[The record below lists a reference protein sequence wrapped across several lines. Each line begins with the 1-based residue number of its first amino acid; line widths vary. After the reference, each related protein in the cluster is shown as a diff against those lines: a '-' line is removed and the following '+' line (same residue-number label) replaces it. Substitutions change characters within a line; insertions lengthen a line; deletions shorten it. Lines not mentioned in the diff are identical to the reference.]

1 MKNPFKKISKK
12 TVLIASVLVIL
23 IGVPVLAYFYLN
35 QESEDTSAWYN
46 TSWLY
51 RRSIT
56 VSNAGGTLTNEDVLI
71 TLDTASLIS
80 AGKLQADCD
89 DLRFVDSDDSTSL
102 QYWIEDDCN
111 TSSTKIWTRIP
122 SLTSGGKT
130 IYVYYGNSS
139 AIKGSLNWGGNV
151 YMYADTTCPS
161 GWTAAS
167 ALNGKFLYGSATFG
181 TTGGASSHSHTNV
194 SCTSTSISTTNIA
207 GSTTSGITSVGTTHT
222 HTGLAST
229 VNSQSVLPSYRD
241 MILCYRNR
249 FTLNSG
255 LISLFSGSTPTGWTR
270 FSALDNYLPQANS
283 SYGTT
288 GGSNTHTH
296 TTTGQTTAG
305 PNASA
310 NSISEP
316 LNATGGTITYSG
328 GYKIHKFT
336 ISGTFT
342 PNVTGNVE
350 VLVVAGGGGGGKGC
364 NDGNWGGAGGGAG
377 GVIYNSSSSVTSGG
391 KTVTVGAGGS
401 AANNGGNS
409 SFNSITAT
417 GGGRGGG
424 DCGTEVRAGATGGS
438 GGGGAKYS
446 TGAAGISGQGNSGGN
461 FGGASIS
468 GGGGGKGEAGN
479 TDGAGHGGDGTAYS
493 ITGSSIYY
501 GGGGSGAPLGSAE
514 SPIAGSTG
522 GGGGTTYNGV
532 GGNGVANTGGGGGG
546 GGELNSSVGGSGGS
560 GVVIIRY
567 PTPLSLSG
575 TGASGTHTHTVNSVS
590 IDSPSNVPPY
600 MTMLF
605 GKANSTVYVNENNI
619 LPSSELPPL
628 GWNRYSALDSK
639 FVMGSSSSGTT
650 GGTATHSHSTT
661 LTTGSPSATVSL
673 YGTGANFADSTHT
686 HSCSTTTNTASNLPP
701 YYSVIYIQRKT
712 SQSISIAEEVTL
724 NTQPNAPTSL
734 LTNGITN
741 PTGVASATAYFSAIF
756 SDPDTSDTGEY
767 YRIEVNT
774 NNTFTGTTLWDS
786 GKVSMTSTANGARSP
801 NISYN
806 GTAFTPGQTYYW
818 RIKFWDNGSIFNESD
833 WSSTSQFTA
842 NESPTAPTSLLTEG
856 TTNPTQVADLT
867 PEFSAIFNDPN
878 TGDTG
883 AYYQIQVNTASNFS
897 GISMWD
903 STKTSMTSTAIGARS
918 PDISYAG
925 TALTFNGTTYYW
937 RIKFWDNNNIE
948 GVWSSTAQFTMN
960 TPPSAPTSLLTEG
973 NSNPNKIYDTTPEFS
988 AIFNDPNGSDT
999 GAYYQI
1005 EVNTLSDFT
1014 GTSMWDSNKTSM
1026 TSTANGARSPD
1037 ISYAGTSL
1045 TLNGNIYHWRIRFW
1059 DNYDT
1064 QGAWSSTA
1072 SFRMSGPPNPPTA
1085 LLFDGKTN
1093 PSWLSTQ
1100 TPVLSAIHS
1109 DVNGDSATY
1118 YEVEINASS
1127 DFTGIV
1133 KWDSG
1138 KQSMTSTS
1146 TGSRSPDIK
1155 YTGTPLENSG
1165 STFYWRIRF
1174 WDTDDNV
1181 SPWSSTAS
1189 FVETLNYTK
1198 MNSVGL
1204 EGLVIF

>member
-1 MKNPFKKISKK
+1 MINPFKKISKK
-12 TVLIASVLVIL
+12 TILIASVLVIL

-35 QESEDTSAWYN
+35 EETEDTSAWYDN
-46 TSWLY
+46 SWLY

-56 VSNAGGTLTNEDVLI
+56 VNNAGGTLTNEDVLI

-80 AGKLQADCD
+80 AGKLQSDCD

-111 TSSTKIWTRIP
+111 TSSTKIWTRVP

-139 AIKGSLNWGGNV
+139 AIKGSLNWSGNV

-207 GSTTSGITSVGTTHT
+207 GSTSSGITSTSTTHT

-310 NSISEP
+310 NSISTP

-336 ISGTFT
+336 SSGTFGA
-342 PNVTGNVE
+342 NVGGTVQA
-350 VLVVAGGGGGGKGC
+350 LLVAGGGGGGTDSGGGGGGGGTVY
-364 NDGNWGGAGGGAG
+364 NTSYAITAGNKSITVGGGGGA
-377 GVIYNSSSSVTSGG
+377 ST
-391 KTVTVGAGGS
+391 
-401 AANNGGNS
+401 NGGNS
-409 SFNSITAT
+409 VFIGLTAY
-417 GGGRGGG
+417 GGGGGG
-424 DCGTEVRAGATGGS
+424 NINANGKAGGS
-438 GGGGAKYS
+438 GGGGGGHWGYDPVTYGGSASQGY
-446 TGAAGISGQGNSGGN
+446 AGGNSGAGLLAAAGGGGRAGTGYTTTAN
-461 FGGASIS
+461 TTPGHGGAGMGYSITGTTVVYA
-468 GGGGGKGEAGN
+468 GGGGGGNVNNPAGN
-479 TDGAGHGGDGTAYS
+479 GGL
-493 ITGSSIYY
+493 
-501 GGGGSGAPLGSAE
+501 GGGGNGSNVR
-514 SPIAGSTG
+514 SQVG
-522 GGGGTTYNGV
+522 YNGT
-532 GGNGVANTGGGGGG
+532 ANTGGGGGG
-546 GGELNSSVGGSGGS
+546 GGSIAAGGYGGS

-734 LTNGITN
+734 LTNGTTN

-897 GISMWD
+897 GTSMWD

-948 GVWSSTAQFTMN
+948 GAWSSTVQFTMN
-960 TPPSAPTSLLTEG
+960 TPPTAPTSLLTEG
-973 NSNPNKIYDTTPEFS
+973 VSNPNKVYDTTPEFS